1 MPGDAEI
8 QAERERLYESTALRD
23 DLMDPEAE
31 ILLRWGEGQ
40 VERLARE
47 MPDDFEQKSRFL
59 RQLLKHI
66 NRFVGQR
73 EFNDTAGQAKYLADV
88 VKWLGPL
95 GFSGDHSVESL
106 LSILPP
112 DAKDMNATL
121 QAVLAALTPPI
132 AETPPAPPEEPT
144 LAAVAPP
151 ADALVNPLAGAALS
165 ASEVSEQTESTSAEA
180 AEDSAPSADE
190 GAEAEAPRRTLLEAL
205 RRYRQEH
212 SPEDEGTHDEE
223 KHE

>member
-40 VERLARE
+40 VERLAHE
-47 MPDDFEQKSRFL
+47 MPDEFEQKSRFL

>member
-40 VERLARE
+40 VERMARE
-47 MPDDFEQKSRFL
+47 MPDEFEQKSRFL

-73 EFNDTAGQAKYLADV
+73 EFNDAAGQAKYLADV

-106 LSILPP
+106 MGILPP

-121 QAVLAALTPPI
+121 HAVLAALTPPT
-132 AETPPAPPEEPT
+132 AETPSAEPEEPSPD
-144 LAAVAPP
+144 AAEPP
-151 ADALVNPLAGAALS
+151 VVEVINPLAGAALS
-165 ASEVSEQTESTSAEA
+165 ASEVSEQTEAASAEA

>member
-47 MPDDFEQKSRFL
+47 MPDEFEQKSRFL

>member
-73 EFNDTAGQAKYLADV
+73 EFNDTAGQAKYLTDV
-88 VKWLGPL
+88 VKWLAPL

>member
-47 MPDDFEQKSRFL
+47 MPDEFEQKSRFL

-73 EFNDTAGQAKYLADV
+73 EFNDTAGQVKYLADV

-95 GFSGDHSVESL
+95 GFSSDHSAESL

-223 KHE
+223 KH

>member
-47 MPDDFEQKSRFL
+47 MPDEFEQKSRFL

-73 EFNDTAGQAKYLADV
+73 EFNDTAGQAKYLTDV
-88 VKWLGPL
+88 VKWLAPL

>member
-47 MPDDFEQKSRFL
+47 MPGEFEQKSRFL

-73 EFNDTAGQAKYLADV
+73 EFNDAAGQAKYLTDV
-88 VKWLGPL
+88 VKWLVPL
-95 GFSGDHSVESL
+95 GFSGEHSVESL
-106 LSILPP
+106 MGILPS

-132 AETPPAPPEEPT
+132 AETPPAEPEEPST
-144 LAAVAPP
+144 AEIFNPVAA
-151 ADALVNPLAGAALS
+151 AALS
-165 ASEVSEQTESTSAEA
+165 ASEERKETEALSENA
-180 AEDSAPSADE
+180 AEDSATSAATATE
-190 GAEAEAPRRTLLEAL
+190 TEAPRRTLLEAL

-223 KHE
+223 NDE

>member
-47 MPDDFEQKSRFL
+47 MPDEFEQKSRFL

-73 EFNDTAGQAKYLADV
+73 EFNDTAGQVKYLADV

-95 GFSGDHSVESL
+95 GFSSDHSVESL

-205 RRYRQEH
+205 RRYRREH